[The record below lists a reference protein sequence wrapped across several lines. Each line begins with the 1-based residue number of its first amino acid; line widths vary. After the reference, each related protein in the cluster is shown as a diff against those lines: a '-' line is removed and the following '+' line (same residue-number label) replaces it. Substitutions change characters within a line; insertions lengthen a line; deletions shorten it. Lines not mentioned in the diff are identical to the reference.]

1 MRPFSERVVGRPS
14 RCTLPFLGT
23 VRSFCHVPENMDFR
37 LPLEG
42 ERAAEPPE
50 GFFTL
55 YEEHLMHARLWFPIP
70 LVIVEFLNRLEVSI
84 SNMLNDHSLLFILPV
99 FFNSSI
105 SVLRSFCSTQP
116 HSSFSLRAAVEAH
129 RSRFSSSIDNAMEA
143 SFEDTSLST
152 VYVTGRSSGRG
163 SLDAE
168 EDGEPIVEDPVW
180 MD

>member
-1 MRPFSERVVGRPS
+1 MEVLKGFPQGGCGWKSYFFYVRLDQASVAVECLPS
-14 RCTLPFLGT
+14 F
-23 VRSFCHVPENMDFR
+23 M
-37 LPLEG
+37 
-42 ERAAEPPE
+42 
-50 GFFTL
+50 
-55 YEEHLMHARLWFPIP
+55 RLWGAGG
-70 LVIVEFLNRLEVSI
+70 
-84 SNMLNDHSLLFILPV
+84 NMLNDHSLLFILPV

-168 EDGEPIVEDPVW
+168 EDGEPIRPSFGSSSVATYRPSGTIARSLRSDRALVRARSLRSDRAW
-180 MD
+180 L